1 LSFSYRSSAYDADTP
16 IRRHADTFHSGPLT
30 RGLTRDTVA
39 EWECHLQVSL

>member
-1 LSFSYRSSAYDADTP
+1 MTP
-16 IRRHADTFHSGPLT
+16 TRPYADTFHSGPLT